1 MVSIE
6 APNQISIQ
14 SPSIAYL
21 FYAFENDQ
29 FTLTVF
35 LFADEFNRG
44 IILPTI
50 IKQLKSILQQYPD
63 DGHILKVRDHY
74 LYRFNLMLIIIYV
87 MLLRISPF
95 VLLATI

>member
-1 MVSIE
+1 ME

-14 SPSIAYL
+14 VPSIAHM
-21 FYAFENDQ
+21 FDAFENDQ

-63 DGHILKVRDHY
+63 DGHILKVS
-74 LYRFNLMLIIIYV
+74 L
-87 MLLRISPF
+87 
-95 VLLATI
+95 